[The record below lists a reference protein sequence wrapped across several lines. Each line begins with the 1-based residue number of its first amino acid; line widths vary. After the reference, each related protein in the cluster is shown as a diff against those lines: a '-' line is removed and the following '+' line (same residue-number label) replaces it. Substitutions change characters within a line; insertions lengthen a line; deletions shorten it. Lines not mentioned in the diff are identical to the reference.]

1 MVSTANGDPNPL
13 QWSNVDA
20 KLYGAD
26 MDWGVTINRN
36 WRLDGVVSY
45 VRGERDDI
53 NDDLYRIA
61 PLNGSATLT
70 YSYSNWW
77 TGLEGVGYAQ
87 QHEVSE
93 TNNEEKSSSYTLLNL
108 RGGINVMRNLAIS
121 LGVEN
126 VFDKDYEPH
135 LSGINRV
142 AESDVAVGD
151 RVPGPG
157 RNYFATLQYKYN

>member
-1 MVSTANGDPNPL
+1 
-13 QWSNVDA
+13 
-20 KLYGAD
+20 
-26 MDWGVTINRN
+26 MDGGVTITRN
-36 WRLDGVVSY
+36 WRLDGVASY
-45 VRGERDDI
+45 VRGTRDDT

-70 YSYSNWW
+70 YSRSTWW
-77 TGLEGVGYAQ
+77 AGVEGVGYAKQ
-87 QHEVSE
+87 NKVSK
-93 TNNEEKSSSYTLLNL
+93 TTDEEKSSSYTLLNL

-121 LGVEN
+121 VGVEN

-142 AESDVAVGD
+142 ANSDVAVGD

-157 RNYFATLQYKYN
+157 RNYFATLQYKYD

>member
-1 MVSTANGDPNPL
+1 MSPSTATRKKGR
-13 QWSNVDA
+13 A
-20 KLYGAD
+20 
-26 MDWGVTINRN
+26 TINSN

-61 PLNGSATLT
+61 PLNGSATLS
-70 YSYSNWW
+70 YSRSNWW
-77 TGLEGVGYAQ
+77 TGVEGVAYAR
-87 QHEVSE
+87 QHKVSDTNDE
-93 TNNEEKSSSYTLLNL
+93 TNSGSYALMNL
-108 RGGINVMRNLAIS
+108 RGGINIRRDLTIS

-142 AESDVAVGD
+142 ANSDVTVGE

-157 RNYFATLQYKYN
+157 RNYFATLQYQYR